1 MIVQSAIV
9 VIDHQATILQFCQLT
24 CFAYRSVRICCH
36 FSSLHIKNEVPPW
49 YALLRGVVGIVA
61 TKVRLF
67 SDQTNFLSKNLHE
80 KVIFYIKSMIL
91 MQEITRKRH

>member
-1 MIVQSAIV
+1 M
-9 VIDHQATILQFCQLT
+9 LPF
-24 CFAYRSVRICCH
+24 FK
-36 FSSLHIKNEVPPW
+36 SSQKNEVPPW
-49 YALLRGVVGIVA
+49 YALLRGVVGIVV

-67 SDQTNFLSKNLHE
+67 SEQTNFLCKNLLE